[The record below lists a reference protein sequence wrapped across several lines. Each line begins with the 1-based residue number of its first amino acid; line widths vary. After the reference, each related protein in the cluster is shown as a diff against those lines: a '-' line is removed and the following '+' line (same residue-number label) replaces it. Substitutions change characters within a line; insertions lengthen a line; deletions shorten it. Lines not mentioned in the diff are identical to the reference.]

1 MYDVADD
8 VIRFNFHE
16 GLKNT
21 QQHLRLF
28 DNITFIDG
36 NSDYGH
42 IVALHINKN
51 QTHKVVDNPPQ
62 WFKEQFEELFE
73 QL

>member
-1 MYDVADD
+1 M
-8 VIRFNFHE
+8 IGGSKSRLNPSPRPCENESHE

-28 DNITFIDG
+28 DNLTFIDG

-42 IVALHINKN
+42 FVAMHIGKS
-51 QTHKVVDNPPQ
+51 QTHKVIDNHPQ
-62 WFKEQFEELFE
+62 WFKE
-73 QL
+73 